1 MRMAREDTVP
11 MEIAYDAAPML
22 NPLTGVGHYTA
33 ELYRHLPAADPDL
46 VLSLFAVGRQRAELP
61 GVAVR
66 RLELPARVAVTAWE
80 LLPVPVGDRLTG
92 RADAVHGT
100 NFWLPPLR
108 RPNGVVTIHDLTFLL
123 HPEWCTPAV
132 RRYRWIVPRVLRRSA
147 VVITPSATV
156 AEQVAAELLFPWD
169 RIVVTP
175 EGVRRPAPAGEGRAG
190 EEPAAVARRLGIAG
204 DYVLFAGA
212 REPRKNLDRLVR
224 AFAGLADLDLALVVA
239 GPPGWG
245 AGDPSRQA
253 AALGLGRRLVITGY
267 LSDPDLAALLAGARV
282 FAFPSLSEGF
292 GLPPLEAMAAG
303 VPVVAARAGA
313 LPEVLGDAPFWCD
326 PRDEASI
333 AGALR
338 QAVTDEAARA
348 AAIARGQAR
357 AAGYRWE
364 DTARLT
370 VGAYRRAA
378 DRS

>member
-1 MRMAREDTVP
+1 MD
-11 MEIAYDAAPML
+11 IAYDAAPLL
-22 NPLTGVGHYTA
+22 NPRTGVGHYAA
-33 ELYRHLPAADPDL
+33 ELYRHLPAADPEL
-46 VLSLFAVGRQRAELP
+46 ALSLFAVGRQRAELP

-66 RLELPARVAVTAWE
+66 RLKLPARVVVTGWE

-92 RADAVHGT
+92 PADAVHGT

-132 RRYRWIVPRVLRRSA
+132 RRYRWIVPRVLRRCA

-156 AEQVAAELLFPWD
+156 AEQVAAELLFPWE

-190 EEPAAVARRLGIAG
+190 EEPAAAARRLGIAG

-212 REPRKNLDRLVR
+212 REPRKNLHRLVR
-224 AFAGLADLDLALVVA
+224 AFAGLADLDLTLVVA

-245 AGDPSRQA
+245 AGDPSGQA
-253 AALGLGRRLVITGY
+253 AALGLGRRLVVTGY
-267 LSDPDLAALLAGARV
+267 LSDADLAALVAGARA
-282 FAFPSLSEGF
+282 FAFPSLYEGF

-333 AGALR
+333 AEALR
-338 QAVTDEAARA
+338 RAVTDEAARA
-348 AAIARGQAR
+348 AAVAGGQAR

-364 DTARLT
+364 ETARLT